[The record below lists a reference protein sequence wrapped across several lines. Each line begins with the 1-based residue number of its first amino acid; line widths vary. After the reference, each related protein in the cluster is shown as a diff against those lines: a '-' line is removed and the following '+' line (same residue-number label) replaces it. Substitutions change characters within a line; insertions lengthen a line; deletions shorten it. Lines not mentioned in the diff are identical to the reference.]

1 MDNIDRQIIS
11 ILQKDART
19 PLKDIAKS
27 VFLSSPSVSARIE
40 KLQNEGVIKGYTATV
55 DQVKL
60 GYHIKAFI
68 HLAMEPV
75 QKPEFY
81 SYIEKCPCILE
92 CSCVTGLYSMLM
104 KVVFSS
110 TNELDSFV
118 NELQQFGRTDTQ
130 IVFSTPVEP
139 RSVEVFHTDSTGQK

>member
-11 ILQKDART
+11 ILQQDART
-19 PLKDIAKS
+19 PLKDIAKE

-40 KLQNEGVIKGYTATV
+40 KLQNEGIIHGYSAIV

-68 HLAMEPV
+68 HLAMDPV

-81 SYIEKCPCILE
+81 TYIEKCPCILE
-92 CSCVTGLYSMLM
+92 CNCITGLYSMLL

-118 NELQQFGRTDTQ
+118 NELQRFGKTDTQ
-130 IVFSTPVEP
+130 IVFSTPIEP
-139 RSVEVFHTDSTGQK
+139 RNVQVFRETGNED